1 MADQADFN
9 HLWTMKSTPAIS
21 GDDDE
26 WGEFVAPP
34 QSNGFHSIP
43 ASKQAN
49 PLGISENHRQKGPLP
64 LSIFGK
70 MEKEEDEKGFDHV
83 GGSLVIEGLRKTVDL
98 GVGIGDGGLHDS
110 DREMDGGVGLGFGF
124 GFGFDGSG
132 LDLKMDRGLGE
143 RGEVIDDDRGDDDDD
158 DDGWEFKG
166 AFDVSGRGA
175 GTGAVLPEVMTSG
188 VKQGTFLV
196 VENNS
201 EFSHSSNGFDDWF
214 SASGA
219 GFDKSSVSNHGWN
232 FEWTAI
238 AHNGSTAL
246 PVSGAKDIGKENGIS
261 SNSVDD
267 NDNFDEH
274 GDFIVANSEVGTTHQ
289 ESPNT
294 SHTKSTESHLSNGK
308 EEQTAAPKDTSDQNL
323 LNWKVQDFPSKV
335 ENGNGALPLSLFS
348 DGIVDYVDHHQD
360 ILIQKLPSNPKF
372 GISSQGSGISIH
384 DLVSTLYSEVLPNGQ
399 VTHTSSAIPG
409 TVPDETVAQTS
420 QMLATSMENGDG
432 FLDDDSWE
440 FKFASSEAA
449 VTQQPSNPE
458 QGVAQQLSTKPSSI
472 LACVDLY
479 EKLRD
484 ELAWNID
491 AGNSNDGNAGDID
504 GVQEA
509 NKVLKDGV
517 LSHEVQPGEELPRE
531 SRLHEILEL
540 LRAPEFQVLE
550 AEYLLSEKLQLAQ
563 KNQKSAVYLLQHVQ
577 MVLKVLT
584 LASEE
589 KQSAYLSTWA
599 RIVAV
604 CAEELTNGSLIWKQA
619 FDYNVHGQLM
629 SDTRGQRHI
638 QALGEIY
645 RVVQLLR
652 SSAEL
657 YKPWILLNSA
667 NVLGLIPLLDECT
680 TLWSD
685 SGLEERLENLSEVVE
700 TKNCILIKGLLE
712 SIKHIR
718 DMGVLSMLD
727 LDFTAPASFCQM
739 TLLPL
744 EILSGKGVDDDMI
757 SVSFLNMRNRRSYPS
772 DADMAKTWIHPPNCK
787 PVDKGQGSKSFC
799 FRQSPNGLEVVL
811 WNERLYFLS
820 VANLWANLVSSEP
833 PQLPRLCG

>member
-1 MADQADFN
+1 MREQNRAPSTKAMADQADFN
-9 HLWTMKSTPAIS
+9 HFWTMKSTPTIS

-26 WGEFVAPP
+26 WGDFIAPPQSNQILP

-64 LSIFGK
+64 LSIFGE
-70 MEKEEDEKGFDHV
+70 MEEEVDEKGFDHV
-83 GGSLVIEGLRKTVDL
+83 GGSLVIGGLRKRIDL
-98 GVGIGDGGLHDS
+98 GVGIRDRGLRDS
-110 DREMDGGVGLGFGF
+110 DQEMDGGVGLS
-124 GFGFDGSG
+124 FGFDGSG
-132 LDLKMDRGLGE
+132 LDLRVDRGLGE
-143 RGEVIDDDRGDDDDD
+143 RGEVIDDARGDDD

-166 AFDVSGRGA
+166 AFDVRDRGSG
-175 GTGAVLPEVMTSG
+175 TNAVLPEVMTSG
-188 VKQGTFLV
+188 VKQGSSLV
-196 VENNS
+196 VENKP
-201 EFSHSSNGFDDWF
+201 EFSHSSNGFDNWF

-219 GFDKSSVSNHGWN
+219 GFDKSSGSNHGWN
-232 FEWTAI
+232 FEWIAI

-261 SNSVDD
+261 SNSMDD
-267 NDNFDEH
+267 NDEFDDF

-294 SHTKSTESHLSNGK
+294 SHTKSTESHLSDGK

-323 LNWKVQDFPSKV
+323 LNWKVQDFPSKKA
-335 ENGNGALPLSLFS
+335 NGALPLSLFS
-348 DGIVDYVDHHQD
+348 DGVVDYDDHHQD
-360 ILIQKLPSNPKF
+360 ILIQKLPSDPKF
-372 GISSQGSGISIH
+372 GISSQGSGISIR
-384 DLVSTLYSEVLPNGQ
+384 DLVSSLYSEALPNGQ
-399 VTHTSSAIPG
+399 VTHTSSVIPG

-420 QMLATSMENGDG
+420 QMLATIMENSDG

-440 FKFASSEAA
+440 FKYASSEAV

-458 QGVAQQLSTKPSSI
+458 QGVVQQLSTKTSSI
-472 LACVDLY
+472 LACVELY

-484 ELAWNID
+484 ELSLLVSHQLDDLKKASNID
-491 AGNSNDGNAGDID
+491 AGNSKDGNAGDID
-504 GVQEA
+504 RVQEA

-517 LSHEVQPGEELPRE
+517 LSHAVQPGEELPGE
-531 SRLHEILEL
+531 SHLHEILEL

-550 AEYLLSEKLQLAQ
+550 SEYLLSEKLQLAQ
-563 KNQKSAVYLLQHVQ
+563 KDRKSAIDLLQHIQ

-589 KQSAYLSTWA
+589 EQSAYLSTWA
-599 RIVAV
+599 KIVVV
-604 CAEELTNGSLIWKQA
+604 CAEELAHGSLIWGQA
-619 FDYNVHGQLM
+619 FENNVHGQLM

-645 RVVQLLR
+645 RVVQLLG
-652 SSAEL
+652 SSAKL

-667 NVLGLIPLLDECT
+667 NLIDLIPLLDECT

-685 SGLEERLENLSEVVE
+685 SGLEERLENLSDAVE
-700 TKNCILIKGLLE
+700 TKNCILIEGLLE
-712 SIKHIR
+712 FIKHIR
-718 DMGVLSMLD
+718 NIDVSMLD
-727 LDFTAPASFCQM
+727 LDFTAPASFCQI

-744 EILSGKGVDDDMI
+744 EILSG
-757 SVSFLNMRNRRSYPS
+757 
-772 DADMAKTWIHPPNCK
+772 
-787 PVDKGQGSKSFC
+787 
-799 FRQSPNGLEVVL
+799 LEAML